1 MQRAANPFDG
11 QADDDE
17 LPEPSVS
24 REEQLYRYLKELGT
38 TPADYY
44 SLLNLPRTVRAP
56 PLAHHPQHV
65 GGGVAEA
72 LPFGE

>member
-11 QADDDE
+11 QAGDDE

-56 PLAHHPQHV
+56 PPRPTPATRRRR
-65 GGGVAEA
+65 GC
-72 LPFGE
+72 